1 MSSQTQ
7 AVISMMAQV
16 ESVTYQF
23 EKDGQMVKRVML
35 LMREQDADRVK
46 EFDEVEI
53 DLPVT
58 KQKGT

>member
-53 DLPVT
+53 DLPIT
-58 KQKGT
+58 KPKV

>member
-53 DLPVT
+53 DLPIT
-58 KQKGT
+58 KPKG

>member
-1 MSSQTQ
+1 
-7 AVISMMAQV
+7 MAQV

-53 DLPVT
+53 DLPIT
-58 KQKGT
+58 KPKV

>member
-53 DLPVT
+53 DLPIT
-58 KQKGT
+58 KPKGT